1 MLKRKPHYGT
11 NIVEK
16 WDGGESFESSN
27 TSYLELLFLSN
38 PWPLQEGRE
47 LRESSEEKWFLL
59 AETLAMICRL
69 LETLYRNEVAQMLW
83 RICYAIVYTSA
94 LQSHANIFFTSFICR
109 TFCGHEYITRV
120 YKLLYITIDNQG
132 HSKWQQLCA
141 PLVYNTY
148 MG

>member
-1 MLKRKPHYGT
+1 
-11 NIVEK
+11 
-16 WDGGESFESSN
+16 
-27 TSYLELLFLSN
+27 LELLFLSN

-94 LQSHANIFFTSFICR
+94 P
-109 TFCGHEYITRV
+109 ITCK
-120 YKLLYITIDNQG
+120 YLF
-132 HSKWQQLCA
+132 H
-141 PLVYNTY
+141 
-148 MG
+148 